1 MKTKKGRI
9 TIILIIIIILV
20 ILGGW
25 FFLSHNSTDVESN
38 EPAKTSTKN
47 KKVANKNNLKLEKVT
62 ADKKLLLAV
71 IVKYAMTQE
80 NNQQLQ
86 HFSLKDDIQFVE
98 TKENDHTIRYDIEN
112 NKNIAYITVIPTE
125 DNKDRVVFWNAD
137 NKQITSV
144 TLTGIIKLVNQKVSE
159 QTLDKIV
166 KKISVQPDEQES
178 SSSSSSQQA
187 KDTSSTDNLVES
199 DLDSFLSNSTAM
211 RALLYFAENNPKA
224 DGFWKAASDITTPLY
239 ITPNA
244 MGNGFDV
251 GADMGGRGSIAV
263 STQAMQDGSNEFSI
277 KTNGSLPDSSS
288 QYVATRQE
296 VMNFINDAGGKP
308 VISGIQYQI
317 QSYDPSSVADDDE
330 DYDEDLD

>member
-1 MKTKKGRI
+1 
-9 TIILIIIIILV
+9 
-20 ILGGW
+20 
-25 FFLSHNSTDVESN
+25 
-38 EPAKTSTKN
+38 
-47 KKVANKNNLKLEKVT
+47 
-62 ADKKLLLAV
+62 
-71 IVKYAMTQE
+71 
-80 NNQQLQ
+80 
-86 HFSLKDDIQFVE
+86 
-98 TKENDHTIRYDIEN
+98 
-112 NKNIAYITVIPTE
+112 
-125 DNKDRVVFWNAD
+125 
-137 NKQITSV
+137 
-144 TLTGIIKLVNQKVSE
+144 
-159 QTLDKIV
+159 
-166 KKISVQPDEQES
+166 
-178 SSSSSSQQA
+178 
-187 KDTSSTDNLVES
+187 
-199 DLDSFLSNSTAM
+199 M